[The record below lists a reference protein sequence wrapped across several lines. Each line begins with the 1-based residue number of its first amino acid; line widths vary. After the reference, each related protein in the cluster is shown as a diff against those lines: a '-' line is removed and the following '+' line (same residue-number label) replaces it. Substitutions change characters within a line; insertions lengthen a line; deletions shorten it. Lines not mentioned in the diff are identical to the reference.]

1 MLHFLVS
8 AATLPRFYCQ
18 TLERRG
24 EKKRVG
30 TKDKVEC
37 EGGIKKPNAERSK
50 DKLRLIRLPEDTVD
64 LASDDK

>member
-18 TLERRG
+18 TVERRR

-37 EGGIKKPNAERSK
+37 EGGIRKPNAERRQFK
-50 DKLRLIRLPEDTVD
+50 ANMTAEDTVD